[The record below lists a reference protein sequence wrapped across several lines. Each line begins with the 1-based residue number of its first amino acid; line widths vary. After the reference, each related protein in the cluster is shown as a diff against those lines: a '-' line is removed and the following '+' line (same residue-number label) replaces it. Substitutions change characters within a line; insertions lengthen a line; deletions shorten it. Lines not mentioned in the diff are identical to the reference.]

1 MGIEFG
7 VTFRQKNQ
15 KNLHFF
21 LTCGFLVIKGLFLAV
36 VVLDV
41 DVVNVAVVDVGADV
55 VVGGNVEG

>member
-1 MGIEFG
+1 M
-7 VTFRQKNQ
+7 N
-15 KNLHFF
+15 FF

-41 DVVNVAVVDVGADV
+41 DVVNVAVVDVGTDV